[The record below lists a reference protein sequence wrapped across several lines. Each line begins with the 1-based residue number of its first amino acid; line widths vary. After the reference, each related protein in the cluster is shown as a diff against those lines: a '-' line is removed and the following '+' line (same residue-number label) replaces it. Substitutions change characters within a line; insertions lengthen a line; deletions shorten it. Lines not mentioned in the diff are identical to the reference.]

1 MSWSKNVLPYH
12 PFVKSNKHSIPISLN
27 IHLESLDLLRKCIL
41 SNSLARYFYCE
52 ERHKIVKT
60 LSGRV
65 AKFCTKYDININK
78 YVEVYWLMIMILMVI
93 LF

>member
-1 MSWSKNVLPYH
+1 MSWSKNVLPLL
-12 PFVKSNKHSIPISLN
+12 KAINNILSKSLN
-27 IHLESLDLLRKCIL
+27 IQLESL

-52 ERHKIVKT
+52 ECHKTVKT

-78 YVEVYWLMIMILMVI
+78 YVFNDNYRPVASLV
-93 LF
+93 